1 MTLQTS
7 NIIESEALEE
17 RVSVPQITRNDEVS
31 LIEVLTQLA
40 YRKLLVAKITGAAI
54 LVGVVLAFA
63 SPVRYTATTKLMPPQ
78 QTQSSAS
85 LMMSQLTA
93 AGGGSLAAL
102 AGGSLGLKSPNDIYI
117 GLLTSRT
124 VADSIISR
132 FDLMKEYRSRDM
144 TDARKNLADFTQVTS
159 EKNGF
164 ISVSVTD
171 KDKKRVAAMANAYTE
186 ELRTLTKTLAVT
198 EASQRRL
205 FYEDQLKQ
213 AKDALLAA
221 ELAFQQVQ
229 QTKGLVQLDAQAK
242 AMIEGLALLR
252 AQVAAKQ
259 VEVQALRSYSTERN
273 PDLALA
279 EGELATLQAEVGQLE
294 QRNHTS
300 GSGELGLQDVPIAGM
315 AYLRADHEVR
325 YRQALFDLL
334 IKQYDA
340 ARLDEAKDAAIIQVV
355 EPAIEPDRKSAPKR
369 ALIVLFS
376 MVCGFFGSCLL
387 GLTLWWKELIDS
399 EPHVSSQFQKLK
411 SALWFAR
418 SRSF

>member
-1 MTLQTS
+1 MTTQTTYT
-7 NIIESEALEE
+7 IAPEAVEDRISIPE
-17 RVSVPQITRNDEVS
+17 TSHHDEVS

-40 YRKLLVAKITGAAI
+40 YRKLLIAKITGGSI
-54 LVGVVLAFA
+54 LLGLVLAFA
-63 SPVRYTATTKLMPPQ
+63 LPVRYTATTKLMPPQ
-78 QTQSSAS
+78 QTQSTAS

-132 FDLMKEYRSRDM
+132 FDLTKEYRSRDM
-144 TDARKNLADFTQVTS
+144 TEARKDLAEYTQVTS

-186 ELRTLTKTLAVT
+186 ELRILTKTLAVT
-198 EASQRRL
+198 EASQRRF

-213 AKDALLAA
+213 AKESLLAA
-221 ELAFQQVQ
+221 EVAFQQVQ
-229 QTKGLVQLDAQAK
+229 QNKGLVQLDAQAK
-242 AMIEGLALLR
+242 AMIEGLAALR
-252 AQVAAKQ
+252 AQVTAKQ
-259 VEVQALRSYSTERN
+259 VQVQGLRSYSTEHN
-273 PDLALA
+273 PDLELA
-279 EGELATLQAEVGQLE
+279 ERELATLQAQVSQLE
-294 QRNHTS
+294 QRNHVP
-300 GSGELGLQDVPIAGM
+300 GSVQMGLQDVPSAGM
-315 AYLRADHEVR
+315 EYLRADHEVR

-355 EPAIEPDRKSAPKR
+355 DTAVEPDKKSSPKR
-369 ALIVLFS
+369 ALIVFLFTLA
-376 MVCGFFGSCLL
+376 GLL
-387 GLTLWWKELIDS
+387 AGCIAVLVLWWKELTTND
-399 EPHVSSQFQKLK
+399 PHATKQLRAFRH
-411 SALWFAR
+411 ALMGH
-418 SRSF
+418 S

>member
-7 NIIESEALEE
+7 YTIESEATEA
-17 RVSVPQITRNDEVS
+17 RISIPQTSHSDEVS
-31 LIEVLTQLA
+31 LLEVLTQLA
-40 YRKLLVAKITGAAI
+40 YRKKLIAKITGTAI
-54 LVGVVLAFA
+54 LVGLVVAFVL
-63 SPVRYTATTKLMPPQ
+63 PVRYTATTKLMPPQ
-78 QTQSSAS
+78 QTQSSAA

-124 VADSIISR
+124 IADSIITR
-132 FDLMKEYRSRDM
+132 FDLAKEYRSRDM
-144 TDARKNLADFTQVTS
+144 TEARKDLADFTQVTS

-171 KDKKRVAAMANAYTE
+171 KDKKRVAAIANAYTE

-198 EASQRRL
+198 EASQRRF

-213 AKDALLAA
+213 AKDSLLAA
-221 ELAFQQVQ
+221 EVAFQQVQ
-229 QTKGLVQLDAQAK
+229 QNKGLVQLDAQAN
-242 AMIEGLALLR
+242 AMIEGLAALR
-252 AQVAAKQ
+252 AQVTAKQ

-273 PDLALA
+273 PDLELA
-279 EGELATLQAEVGQLE
+279 ERELATLQSEVSQLE

-300 GSGELGLQDVPIAGM
+300 GSTELGLQDVPSAGM
-315 AYLRADHEVR
+315 EYLRADHEVR

-355 EPAIEPDRKSAPKR
+355 DTAIEPDKKSSPKR
-369 ALIVLFS
+369 ALIVTLFAL
-376 MVCGFFGSCLL
+376 GGLL
-387 GLTLWWKELIDS
+387 VGCIVVLTLWWKAFVAADPDAARQING
-399 EPHVSSQFQKLK
+399 LK
-411 SALWFAR
+411 EALVR
-418 SRSF
+418 

>member
-1 MTLQTS
+1 MTLQTTYT
-7 NIIESEALEE
+7 IESEVAEAAII
-17 RVSVPQITRNDEVS
+17 VPQASQIDEVS
-31 LIEVLTQLA
+31 LVEVLTQLA
-40 YRKLLVAKITGAAI
+40 YRKQLIARIAGAAF
-54 LVGVVLAFA
+54 LLGVVLAFA
-63 SPVRYTATTKLMPPQ
+63 LPVRYTATTKLMPPQ

-132 FDLMKEYRSRDM
+132 FDLTKEYKARDM
-144 TDARKNLADFTQVTS
+144 TEARKELADFTQVTS

-171 KDKKRVAAMANAYTE
+171 KNKKRAAAMANAYTD
-186 ELRTLTKTLAVT
+186 ELRSLTKTLAVT

-213 AKDALLAA
+213 AKDALIVA
-221 ELAFQQVQ
+221 ELAFQHVQ
-229 QTKGLVQLDAQAK
+229 QDKGLVQLDAQAK
-242 AMIEGLALLR
+242 AMIEGLAALR

-273 PDLALA
+273 PDLELA
-279 EGELATLQAEVGQLE
+279 ERELATLQEEVGRME
-294 QRNHTS
+294 QRNHSS
-300 GSGELGLQDVPIAGM
+300 GSVELGLQDVPGAGM
-315 AYLRADHEVR
+315 EYLRADHEVR

-355 EPAIEPDRKSAPKR
+355 EPAIEPDRRSSPKR
-369 ALIVLFS
+369 ALIILLFAIAGIFAGSLTVLFVWWTKIVKS
-376 MVCGFFGSCLL
+376 DPSANEQ
-387 GLTLWWKELIDS
+387 LT
-399 EPHVSSQFQKLK
+399 KLRF
-411 SALWFAR
+411 ALAGR
-418 SRSF
+418 TEDV